1 MAISRLNTAGAGL
14 RPIGRPVVPGVKPAV
29 AVVKPAAPVAPV
41 EETLDELETE
51 TDFQDAD
58 AASAD
63 AAEAVAE
70 TTAATEEPQAPAKPA
85 AKPVTKAAPK
95 VAAKPA
101 AAATPAAATPK
112 VVQAAPKTA
121 PRAAPAPTPKA
132 AAPAPKAKQPAT
144 TKISL
149 KEATPA
155 FTPELPEVG
164 GRIHLNS
171 AQDLYHKFMAAK
183 GHELTKAQSNALM
196 DSVFEFLFGAGG
208 DDAVVP
214 EATAES
220 IIANGGLLHLYEVML
235 SRGVFFRRR
244 YLGRFNDA
252 TGRYEHISRNPKLPS
267 DDPLRI
273 LTVNRLF
280 AELKVGLDDGEQVVS
295 ETGVFEE

>member
-29 AVVKPAAPVAPV
+29 AVVKPAIPVAPV
-41 EETLDELETE
+41 EEALDELETETETE

-58 AASAD
+58 D
-63 AAEAVAE
+63 AEAVAE
-70 TTAATEEPQAPAKPA
+70 TTTATEESQAPAKPVA
-85 AKPVTKAAPK
+85 KAAPK
-95 VAAKPA
+95 VAAKPV
-101 AAATPAAATPK
+101 AAATPAATTPK
-112 VVQAAPKTA
+112 VPQVAPKTA
-121 PRAAPAPTPKA
+121 PRATPVPTPKA
-132 AAPAPKAKQPAT
+132 ATPVPKAKQPV

-149 KEATPA
+149 KEASPA
-155 FTPELPEVG
+155 FAPELPEVG

-220 IIANGGLLHLYEVML
+220 IIANGGLLHLFEVML

>member
-14 RPIGRPVVPGVKPAV
+14 RPIGRPVIPGVKPAV
-29 AVVKPAAPVAPV
+29 AVVKPATPVAPV

-51 TDFQDAD
+51 TDFQDA
-58 AASAD
+58 
-63 AAEAVAE
+63 EAVAE
-70 TTAATEEPQAPAKPA
+70 TTAATEEPQAL
-85 AKPVTKAAPK
+85 AKPVAKAAPK
-95 VAAKPA
+95 VAAKATA
-101 AAATPAAATPK
+101 ATTPAATTPAATTPK
-112 VVQAAPKTA
+112 VAQAAPKTA
-121 PRAAPAPTPKA
+121 PRAAPVPTPKA
-132 AAPAPKAKQPAT
+132 AAPVPKAKQPAT

-149 KEATPA
+149 KEAAPA

-208 DDAVVP
+208 DDVVVP

-220 IIANGGLLHLYEVML
+220 IITNGGLLHLYEVML

>member
-58 AASAD
+58 AA
-63 AAEAVAE
+63 EAVAE
-70 TTAATEEPQAPAKPA
+70 TTEEPQAPAKPA
-85 AKPVTKAAPK
+85 AKAAPK

-112 VVQAAPKTA
+112 VSQVAPKTA
-121 PRAAPAPTPKA
+121 SRATPAPTPKA
-132 AAPAPKAKQPAT
+132 AAPVPKAKQPAT
-144 TKISL
+144 KISL
-149 KEATPA
+149 KEAAPA

>member
-14 RPIGRPVVPGVKPAV
+14 RPIGRPVVPGVKVAV

-58 AASAD
+58 AA
-63 AAEAVAE
+63 EAVAE

-85 AKPVTKAAPK
+85 AKAAPK

-112 VVQAAPKTA
+112 VSQVAPKTA
-121 PRAAPAPTPKA
+121 SRATPAPTPKA
-132 AAPAPKAKQPAT
+132 AAPVPKAKQPA

>member
-14 RPIGRPVVPGVKPAV
+14 RPIGRPVVPGIKPAV
-29 AVVKPAAPVAPV
+29 AVVKPAVTPVAPIEEALDESETNTDFQDVDTDVSVVAEAAAETTAPV
-41 EETLDELETE
+41 EE
-51 TDFQDAD
+51 
-58 AASAD
+58 SK
-63 AAEAVAE
+63 
-70 TTAATEEPQAPAKPA
+70 APAKP
-85 AKPVTKAAPK
+85 VSRAAPK
-95 VAAKPA
+95 TAPKVTAKPA
-101 AAATPAAATPK
+101 ATTAPAAATPK
-112 VVQAAPKTA
+112 VPQVAPKTA
-121 PRAAPAPTPKA
+121 PKAASVSTPKP
-132 AAPAPKAKQPAT
+132 AAPAPKAKQPAA
-144 TKISL
+144 KISL
-149 KEATPA
+149 KEAAPA

-171 AQDLYHKFMAAK
+171 AQDLYHKFMISK

-208 DDAVVP
+208 DDVVVP

-220 IIANGGLLHLYEVML
+220 IVANGGLLHLYEVML

-244 YLGRFNDA
+244 YLGRFNET
-252 TGRYEHISRNPKLPS
+252 TGRYEHISRNPKLAS

>member
-29 AVVKPAAPVAPV
+29 AIVKPAIPVAPV

-58 AASAD
+58 AA
-63 AAEAVAE
+63 EAVAE
-70 TTAATEEPQAPAKPA
+70 TTEEPQAPAKPA
-85 AKPVTKAAPK
+85 AKAAPK

-112 VVQAAPKTA
+112 VSQVAPKTA
-121 PRAAPAPTPKA
+121 SRATPAPTPKA
-132 AAPAPKAKQPAT
+132 AAPVPKAKQPAT
-144 TKISL
+144 KISL
-149 KEATPA
+149 KEAAPA

>member
-29 AVVKPAAPVAPV
+29 AIVKPAAPVAPV

-58 AASAD
+58 AAGAD
-63 AAEAVAE
+63 DAKAVAE

-85 AKPVTKAAPK
+85 AKAAPK
-95 VAAKPA
+95 VAAKPV
-101 AAATPAAATPK
+101 AAATPAATTPK
-112 VVQAAPKTA
+112 VPQVAPKTA
-121 PRAAPAPTPKA
+121 PRATPAPTPKA
-132 AAPAPKAKQPAT
+132 AAPVPKAKQPAT
-144 TKISL
+144 KISL
-149 KEATPA
+149 KEAAPA

-220 IIANGGLLHLYEVML
+220 IIANGGLLHLFEVML